1 MRVGLNA
8 EPLFQR
14 IPTGVGVYALAL
26 CRGLLAG
33 LDSPEWKVRFEPNP
47 ARCCVVFETRARCA

>member
-26 CRGLLAG
+26 CRRWTPSPSTGLPSA
-33 LDSPEWKVRFEPNP
+33 
-47 ARCCVVFETRARCA
+47 